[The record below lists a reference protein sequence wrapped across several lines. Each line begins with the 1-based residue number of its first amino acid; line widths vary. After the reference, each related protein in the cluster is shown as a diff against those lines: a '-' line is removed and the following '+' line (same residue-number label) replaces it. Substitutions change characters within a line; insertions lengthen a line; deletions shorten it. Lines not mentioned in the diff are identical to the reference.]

1 MASPYVKNLV
11 INGGVDFVQTLTF
24 SNDTGPTDFTDYTI
38 ESHLRKTAASTTY
51 KAFTITS
58 PNPTTGEIKMT
69 MDAADT
75 ASLTPGR
82 YVYDILFD
90 DTLNSK
96 KSVLLEGTVLVRAGI
111 STGCF

>member
-1 MASPYVKNLV
+1 
-11 INGGVDFVQTLTF
+11 
-24 SNDTGPTDFTDYTI
+24 
-38 ESHLRKTAASTTY
+38 
-51 KAFTITS
+51 
-58 PNPTTGEIKMT
+58 

-82 YVYDILFD
+82 YVYDILFN